1 MADKFDTHDEKGTV
15 YAVVYDNDQP
25 VSTGQFL
32 AETKTEARLTRIV
45 TLADYCGCGY
55 GAKVT
60 EALETYT
67 RREGFYQLT
76 IHSELTA
83 QTFYENLGY
92 QTYGSKCLEDGEYCQ
107 SLAKTILKW
116 EKNMDIAMLVAIVG
130 GLLGCYLYLTKNNEP
145 KD

>member
-1 MADKFDTHDEKGTV
+1 MTDKFDANDETRTV
-15 YAVVYDNDQP
+15 YAVVYDDDQP
-25 VSTGQFL
+25 VSTGRFL

-45 TLADYCGCGY
+45 TLADYRGQGY

-83 QTFYENLGY
+83 QTF
-92 QTYGSKCLEDGEYCQ
+92 
-107 SLAKTILKW
+107 
-116 EKNMDIAMLVAIVG
+116 
-130 GLLGCYLYLTKNNEP
+130 
-145 KD
+145 

>member
-1 MADKFDTHDEKGTV
+1 MADKFDANDETRTV
-15 YAVVYDNDQP
+15 YAVVYDDEQP
-25 VSTGQFL
+25 VSTGRFL

-83 QTFYENLGY
+83 QTFYESLGY
-92 QTYGSKCLEDGEYCQ
+92 QAYGPKYLEDGEYCQ
-107 SLAKTILKW
+107 SLVKTI
-116 EKNMDIAMLVAIVG
+116 A
-130 GLLGCYLYLTKNNEP
+130 
-145 KD
+145 